1 MATTRV
7 SVSIHSELP
16 VLQRWDLLAFTV
28 CLSIPLLQFLAN
40 GFSLFTLFTLLLSI
54 ALASLA
60 VLAPVYSTKVYLW
73 MCLSPAQ
80 AFAPN
85 SPQVAVVQL
94 LNNSVVIR
102 PLLFREVDG
111 KRIPRFDLERR
122 IYEPSSSLSLQSPA
136 TGTTTT
142 SKEEFDLVQQLSTHL
157 PLSAYLDRYVDKD
170 TRNAKKLLQL
180 YGENKFDVVLP
191 EAKTLVKEQAKSPF
205 FLFQVGCVLLWM
217 LDEYWY
223 FAVFTLIM
231 LVLFEFVVAQNRLK
245 NIETVRN
252 MLRPPCEVLVKR
264 AGSWRK
270 ISSSDLVPLDI
281 MLVSKD
287 SNNPFPCDAILV
299 RGSVVVNEA
308 MLTGESTP
316 KMKDAL
322 SAGDGKGEDE
332 VDLTRPLPTSVED
345 SRHVVLGGT
354 LVLDSKSTQQDQET
368 HQQAVAVVLRTGY
381 ETTQGQLMRVIL
393 HSTESRVTVDSNRE
407 AYLFMFCLVIVATVA
422 AGVVLIEGLK
432 DPNRSQWKLFLH
444 CIMIIT
450 SVIPA
455 ELPIELSLAVTT
467 SLTNLIQKHAVYC
480 TEPYR
485 IPFAGKVDVC
495 CFDKTGTLTSDDL
508 QVDKVVDGGGEPI
521 AKLEIVQPVLAL
533 CQSLVVVDRQVV
545 GDTTEMATWRL
556 VSSQFRIIPNGGLD
570 VSALVDTSSNTQYLV
585 LKRFQFDSNLRRM
598 TVFALAQQPPHKEP
612 TYLVCS
618 KGAPEVMEQLLR
630 AVPVGFTTT
639 YQKLASQGYRVL
651 ALASKRVSSAPTS
664 RHEAESDL
672 EFCGFVCLTSPLK
685 ADSAFVVGE
694 LKRSGH
700 RVVIITGDSELTA
713 ANVGEQLDIS
723 RGGVLTGAALNKLV
737 EAGDRG
743 RLLSEV
749 KACSVFARVSPNQKE
764 QIIALFGEMG
774 LVTLMVGDGSNDSL
788 SLKRADVGVSVVSHP
803 ELERM
808 ERGKGGGEDL
818 ELRPMRLGDASIAS
832 PFTAKTPRVSVVL
845 DIVRQG
851 RCTLVSTIQ
860 VFKILAVNGLLH
872 SFSLTFLFLLGV
884 RQGDTQ
890 SLVYGLLVA
899 VVFALLSFT
908 QSQDTLTAR
917 RPVTRIFSVPV
928 LVSVFIQSVV
938 HLLCL
943 YLVTGLVEI
952 DRQGVNPDAEFSP
965 NVINTLVYISGFAL
979 QANVFACNYRGSP
992 FMTSFLDNKRF
1003 SRMIFVMWGMALVLS
1018 LGAAPG
1024 FVQHALELVELP
1036 QHVSFQLTALL
1047 AVDTALCFAGEFL
1060 LVRQVLGG

>member
-1 MATTRV
+1 MASTRV
-7 SVSIHSELP
+7 SVSLHSELP

-28 CLSIPLLQFLAN
+28 CLSVPLLQFVVN
-40 GFSLFTLFTLLLSI
+40 GFSLFTLFASLLSI
-54 ALASLA
+54 ALALLV
-60 VLAPVYSTKVYLW
+60 VLAPVYSVRVYLF

-80 AFAPN
+80 AFAPK

-94 LNNSVVIR
+94 ANHSVVIR
-102 PLLFREVDG
+102 PVLFREVDG

-122 IYEPSSSLSLQSPA
+122 MYEPAMTEAA
-136 TGTTTT
+136 TETTTT
-142 SKEEFDLVQQLSTHL
+142 SFDLVQQLSSHL
-157 PLSAYLDRYVDKD
+157 PLSAYLARYVDKD
-170 TRNAKKLLQL
+170 TRNASKLLQL

-231 LVLFEFVVAQNRLK
+231 LLLFEFVVAQNRLK

-252 MLRPPCEVLVKR
+252 MLRPACEVVVKR

-281 MLVSKD
+281 VLVSKD
-287 SNNPFPCDAILV
+287 AVNPFPCDAILV

-322 SAGDGKGEDE
+322 SGEDG
-332 VDLTRPLPTSVED
+332 DLTRPLPTSVED

-354 LVLDSKSTQQDQET
+354 LVLDSKSAEQDGA

-393 HSTESRVTVDSNRE
+393 HSTEARVTVDSNRE
-407 AYLFMFCLVIVATVA
+407 AYLFMLCLVIVATVA
-422 AGVVLIEGLK
+422 AGVVLVEGLK

-444 CIMIIT
+444 CIMIVT

-508 QVDKVVDGGGEPI
+508 QVDKVVDAEGGELV
-521 AKLEIVQPVLAL
+521 AELGVVRPVLAL

-556 VSSQFRIIPNGGLD
+556 VSSQFRILPNGGLD
-570 VSALVDTSSNTQYLV
+570 VSALVDMTGGAQYLV
-585 LKRFQFDSNLRRM
+585 LKRFPFDSTLRRM
-598 TVFALAQQPPHKEP
+598 TVVALAQQSLSKDPA
-612 TYLVCS
+612 YLVCS
-618 KGAPEVMEQLLR
+618 KGAPEVMEKLLQT
-630 AVPVGFTTT
+630 VPPGFTST

-651 ALASKRVSSAPTS
+651 ALASKRVSITPGS

-672 EFCGFVCLTSPLK
+672 EFGGFVCLTSPLK
-685 ADSAFVVGE
+685 ADSAFVVSE

-723 RGGVLTGAALNKLV
+723 KGGVLTGAALTKLV
-737 EAGDRG
+737 EAGDRDH
-743 RLLSEV
+743 LLCEV

-764 QIIALFGEMG
+764 QIIALLGEMG

-788 SLKRADVGVSVVSHP
+788 ALKRADVGVSVVSHP
-803 ELERM
+803 ELERV
-808 ERGKGGGEDL
+808 ERGKGGAGDE

-917 RPVTRIFSVPV
+917 RPVTRIFSAPV
-928 LVSVFIQSVV
+928 LVSVCIQSLV
-938 HLLCL
+938 HLACL

-952 DRQGVNPDAEFSP
+952 DRKGVDPDAEFSP
-965 NVINTLVYISGFAL
+965 NVINTLVYIAGFAL

-1003 SRMIFVMWGMALVLS
+1003 SRMIFVMWGVALVLS
-1018 LGAAPG
+1018 LGVAPA

-1036 QHVSFQLTALL
+1036 QQVSLQLTALL
-1047 AVDTALCFAGEFL
+1047 AVDTALCFAGEFV